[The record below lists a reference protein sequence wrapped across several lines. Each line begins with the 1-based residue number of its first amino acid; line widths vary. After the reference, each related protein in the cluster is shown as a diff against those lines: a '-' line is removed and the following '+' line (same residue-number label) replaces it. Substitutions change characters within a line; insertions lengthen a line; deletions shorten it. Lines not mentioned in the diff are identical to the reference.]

1 MKAKTGLAW
10 LFYKSAKEAFNNKDW
25 LKSKSEIN
33 RYIKLNNTDLPSNL
47 NSNFLI
53 LALRMKRELKKEF
66 KFGIFL
72 LLWKTKNF
80 SPADWEKKED
90 YDSTAVQAIYAA
102 CKEAYDEA
110 KKAEN
115 PPSPESI
122 AFFTN
127 ELLPLVAREMPACK
141 YGEWFPLYECRI
153 HLWLGDTDLAFK
165 EALEIV
171 RKKSSEFWAW
181 SLLAVILIAQGKHDD
196 AFTCL
201 VKSATCPGEE
211 KFRFSVRFDL
221 ARRLVERKMYPE
233 AKFEADRGREG
244 IEFYGHDV
252 PDDIAALEGIPEYAA
267 APTLK
272 DNKALYRKYLSSANE
287 LLLGNL
293 PWFEAI
299 LGNKFTKKKTPE
311 DKNRKAFLQYLHKK
325 CNRQSAVLLSL
336 CSCIE
341 RLD

>member
-122 AFFTN
+122 A
-127 ELLPLVAREMPACK
+127 
-141 YGEWFPLYECRI
+141 
-153 HLWLGDTDLAFK
+153 
-165 EALEIV
+165 
-171 RKKSSEFWAW
+171 
-181 SLLAVILIAQGKHDD
+181 
-196 AFTCL
+196 
-201 VKSATCPGEE
+201 
-211 KFRFSVRFDL
+211 
-221 ARRLVERKMYPE
+221 
-233 AKFEADRGREG
+233 
-244 IEFYGHDV
+244 
-252 PDDIAALEGIPEYAA
+252 
-267 APTLK
+267 
-272 DNKALYRKYLSSANE
+272 
-287 LLLGNL
+287 
-293 PWFEAI
+293 
-299 LGNKFTKKKTPE
+299 
-311 DKNRKAFLQYLHKK
+311 
-325 CNRQSAVLLSL
+325 
-336 CSCIE
+336 
-341 RLD
+341 